1 MEIIG
6 TNPFSRSS
14 KQPLRRENLL
24 SWVSSDQAKD
34 FEQWV
39 LRTVEDAPW
48 DETCTSEPFQGLL
61 TMLLPRVGR
70 RWLQATRVW
79 LETAPP
85 DADRLPT
92 TLWVEGLG
100 MRAFGDHA
108 FPMFVPLESV
118 QEQSWEDCEDDGD
131 STVSEVL
138 PCDSVSVRRSEA
150 SSSSGDAPAQV
161 WPPAARPVEER
172 LQHRSLE
179 EQEEQLLESRLR
191 TLMRSSLPPVIRFSL

>member
-48 DETCTSEPFQGLL
+48 DETCALEPFQGSL

-70 RWLQATRVW
+70 CWLQARRVW

-92 TLWVEGLG
+92 TVWVEGLA
-100 MRAFGDHA
+100 MRASGDRA
-108 FPMFVPLESV
+108 FPMLAPLESV
-118 QEQSWEDCEDDGD
+118 QEQSWEDCEDNDD

-138 PCDSVSVRRSEA
+138 PCDSISIRHSEA
-150 SSSSGDAPAQV
+150 SRSNEDAPAH
-161 WPPAARPVEER
+161 PV
-172 LQHRSLE
+172 RS
-179 EQEEQLLESRLR
+179 QAG
-191 TLMRSSLPPVIRFSL
+191 